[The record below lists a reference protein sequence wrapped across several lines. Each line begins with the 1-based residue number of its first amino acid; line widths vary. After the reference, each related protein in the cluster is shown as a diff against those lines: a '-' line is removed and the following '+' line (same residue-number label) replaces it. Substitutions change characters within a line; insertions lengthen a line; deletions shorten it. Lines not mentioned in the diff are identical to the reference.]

1 MFSPEITFVSSSTPT
16 QRRGTVRSLAS
27 SRARAVP
34 DMAHSF
40 AIPVLRHPMV
50 ALRNTAPTCRRHAHR
65 RVPIAGKPGDDVVAR
80 STDSGRGARAFNRR
94 DAIVLTTAWLSAGSA
109 VSAPAAFAV
118 ESPQPDFAVFADAKN
133 LFRLE
138 YPVGWQEV
146 NKAGATLLL
155 RDPTQKYSQIGVT
168 VSPVK
173 IASLAEFGSVR
184 DIGEKLTQAEAA
196 KESTVPGGVTMV
208 SEGER
213 VGPASGTTFYE
224 YEYRLVTTRGN
235 KRVFNAVA
243 VEKNVLY
250 IMNAQVFEKGD
261 DATAE
266 EIAAVASVASALR
279 RAMRAFDVGRESV
292 AS

>member
-1 MFSPEITFVSSSTPT
+1 
-16 QRRGTVRSLAS
+16 
-27 SRARAVP
+27 
-34 DMAHSF
+34 
-40 AIPVLRHPMV
+40 MV

-65 RVPIAGKPGDDVVAR
+65 RVPIAGEPGDDVVAR
-80 STDSGRGARAFNRR
+80 PTDSGRGARAFNRR

-146 NKAGATLLL
+146 NKAGATVLL

-196 KESTVPGGVTMV
+196 KESTVPGGVTLV

-213 VGPASGTTFYE
+213 VGPP
-224 YEYRLVTTRGN
+224 LVPSKAGAHGPPA
-235 KRVFNAVA
+235 VLVAVA
-243 VEKNVLY
+243 VV
-250 IMNAQVFEKGD
+250 VRWR
-261 DATAE
+261 
-266 EIAAVASVASALR
+266 R
-279 RAMRAFDVGRESV
+279 RAAAFLRGGPGLLLGRLVGL
-292 AS
+292 ALAL

>member
-1 MFSPEITFVSSSTPT
+1 
-16 QRRGTVRSLAS
+16 
-27 SRARAVP
+27 
-34 DMAHSF
+34 MAHAF
-40 AIPVLRHPMV
+40 TIPVLRHPMV
-50 ALRNTAPTCRRHAHR
+50 ALRNTAPTCRRHTHR
-65 RVPIAGKPGDDVVAR
+65 RVPIAGKPDDDVVA
-80 STDSGRGARAFNRR
+80 SPTDSGRGARAFSRR
-94 DAIVLTTAWLSAGSA
+94 DAIALTSAWLSAGSA

-118 ESPQPDFAVFADAKN
+118 ESSQPDFAVFADPKN

-196 KESTVPGGVTMV
+196 KESTVPGGVTLV

-243 VEKNVLY
+243 VRNNVLY

-266 EIAAVASVASALR
+266 EIAVVASVASALR
-279 RAMRAFDVGRESV
+279 RVMRAFDVGRESV

>member
-1 MFSPEITFVSSSTPT
+1 
-16 QRRGTVRSLAS
+16 
-27 SRARAVP
+27 
-34 DMAHSF
+34 MAHSF
-40 AIPVLRHPMV
+40 AIPVLRSPTV
-50 ALRNTAPTCRRHAHR
+50 VLQKTASTCRRVAHR
-65 RVPIAGKPGDDVVAR
+65 RASIVGKPGDDDVA
-80 STDSGRGARAFNRR
+80 SLTDSGEGARAFSRR
-94 DAIVLTTAWLSAGSA
+94 AAIMLTSAWLSAGNA
-109 VSAPAAFAV
+109 ASAPAALAV
-118 ESPQPDFAVFADAKN
+118 ESSQPDFAVFADPKN

-138 YPVGWQEV
+138 YPVGWEEV

-184 DIGEKLTQAEAA
+184 DIGEKLTRAEAA
-196 KESTVPGGVTMV
+196 KESTVPGGVTLV
-208 SEGER
+208 FEGER

-243 VEKNVLY
+243 VQNNVLY

-261 DATAE
+261 DATAD

-279 RAMRAFDVGRESV
+279 RVMRAFDVGRESV

>member
-1 MFSPEITFVSSSTPT
+1 M
-16 QRRGTVRSLAS
+16 
-27 SRARAVP
+27 
-34 DMAHSF
+34 
-40 AIPVLRHPMV
+40 
-50 ALRNTAPTCRRHAHR
+50 
-65 RVPIAGKPGDDVVAR
+65 
-80 STDSGRGARAFNRR
+80 
-94 DAIVLTTAWLSAGSA
+94 
-109 VSAPAAFAV
+109 SAPAAFAV
-118 ESPQPDFAVFADAKN
+118 ESSQPDFAVFADPKN

-196 KESTVPGGVTMV
+196 KESTVPGGVTLV

-243 VEKNVLY
+243 VENNVLY
-250 IMNAQVFEKGD
+250 IMNAQVFEQGD
-261 DATAE
+261 DATADE
-266 EIAAVASVASALR
+266 VAAVASVSSALR
-279 RAMRAFDVGRESV
+279 RVMRAFDVGRESV